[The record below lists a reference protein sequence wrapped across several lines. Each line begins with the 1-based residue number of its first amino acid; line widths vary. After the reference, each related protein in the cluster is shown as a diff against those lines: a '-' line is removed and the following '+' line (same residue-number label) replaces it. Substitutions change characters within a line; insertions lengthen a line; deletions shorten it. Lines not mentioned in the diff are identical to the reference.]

1 MSVPFVTGN
10 VTATDWFILLYYY
23 IRDLG
28 LLCVNSGLLYLSC
41 MLIGFGFL
49 GNKLF
54 VSTADRLRAVLD
66 SRMISVVGCSF
77 PSQALVN
84 SLIVEW
90 RHLGEAYILTH
101 HPCYKR
107 RVQSNIGKYIAVSS
121 FFTNLVDF

>member
-10 VTATDWFILLYYY
+10 VTAADWFILLYYY

-28 LLCVNSGLLYLSC
+28 LLCVNSGLLYLSF

-66 SRMISVVGCSF
+66 SWCPRSGIDCDATRK
-77 PSQALVN
+77 Q
-84 SLIVEW
+84 
-90 RHLGEAYILTH
+90 
-101 HPCYKR
+101 PCT
-107 RVQSNIGKYIAVSS
+107 QPG
-121 FFTNLVDF
+121 

>member
-10 VTATDWFILLYYY
+10 VTATDCFILLYYY

-54 VSTADRLRAVLD
+54 VTTADRLRAVLD
-66 SRMISVVGCSF
+66 NSI
-77 PSQALVN
+77 ALLALYKMCMLY
-84 SLIVEW
+84 SL
-90 RHLGEAYILTH
+90 LNKMFNYH
-101 HPCYKR
+101 HIYQQP
-107 RVQSNIGKYIAVSS
+107 N
-121 FFTNLVDF
+121 FTRQLH

>member
-10 VTATDWFILLYYY
+10 VTAADWFILLYYY

-66 SRMISVVGCSF
+66 IYNTVVSAWKTTTKTSRV
-77 PSQALVN
+77 A
-84 SLIVEW
+84 IVM
-90 RHLGEAYILTH
+90 ATTIYII
-101 HPCYKR
+101 
-107 RVQSNIGKYIAVSS
+107 N
-121 FFTNLVDF
+121 

>member
-10 VTATDWFILLYYY
+10 VTAADWFILLYHY

-28 LLCVNSGLLYLSC
+28 LLCVNSGLLYLSF

-66 SRMISVVGCSF
+66 SWCPRSGIDCDATRK
-77 PSQALVN
+77 Q
-84 SLIVEW
+84 
-90 RHLGEAYILTH
+90 
-101 HPCYKR
+101 PCT
-107 RVQSNIGKYIAVSS
+107 QPG
-121 FFTNLVDF
+121 